1 AKDMILSHF
10 VRGGQMTAGGVMQA
24 VTSTAQTL
32 TDADQAAALEA
43 LALPALTA
51 AAAHG

>member
-1 AKDMILSHF
+1 
-10 VRGGQMTAGGVMQA
+10 MQA

-51 AAAHG
+51 AAQHG